1 MLDGVL
7 TLLDD
12 LYRSGERQVELQP
25 LVTQCLR
32 AAVAAIGVPQFL
44 VLLPLNLGQSAAA
57 TQRPWLL
64 AVLRGAVPRGS
75 PLGYVADTLLPLA
88 TGLKHAADAAK
99 AANSQLEA
107 TQYHALWLQA
117 WGLLPGFC
125 TAASSVPQA
134 FPRLA
139 RDLGTVLNSEP
150 ELRPTIC
157 AALGRLIE
165 TSCTLASAPPGGAET
180 VAANRA
186 AVGPFA
192 KNFLPILFNLFT
204 TSAID
209 HRSFLLDAVRTWVT
223 VADTALLA
231 NLFASIVRKL
241 VDTAGTADP
250 AVRHSMLDL
259 ALALAP
265 ALDTASLSLLYR
277 TLVPFLVVRRQYHAV
292 LKKSGASSCV
302 WRG

>member
-1 MLDGVL
+1 M
-7 TLLDD
+7 
-12 LYRSGERQVELQP
+12 
-25 LVTQCLR
+25 
-32 AAVAAIGVPQFL
+32 
-44 VLLPLNLGQSAAA
+44 
-57 TQRPWLL
+57 

-165 TSCTLASAPPGGAET
+165 TSCTLASAPPAVARHVALAARRTLSPWGHRDVVQALAGLVVELVVVADGFGVAKEDA
-180 VAANRA
+180 VAAPARPAELTEDWLKAPVLFECQHPLGPRRQQVLGHHARPCVSHARVASHVTRA
-186 AVGPFA
+186 ASSSPA
-192 KNFLPILFNLFT
+192 PRKFT
-204 TSAID
+204 GA
-209 HRSFLLDAVRTWVT
+209 
-223 VADTALLA
+223 
-231 NLFASIVRKL
+231 
-241 VDTAGTADP
+241 AG
-250 AVRHSMLDL
+250 VYSRQRH
-259 ALALAP
+259 A
-265 ALDTASLSLLYR
+265 YR
-277 TLVPFLVVRRQYHAV
+277 
-292 LKKSGASSCV
+292 G
-302 WRG
+302 